1 MSSSNERL
9 VPSLA
14 VFPSLSQTRLNGGT
28 VGTGGIGNGLNTDSR
43 RSLGSTFTIPEGR
56 VVQSWVKITQG

>member
-14 VFPSLSQTRLNGGT
+14 VFPSLSQTRLIG
-28 VGTGGIGNGLNTDSR
+28 GTGGIGNGLNTDSR